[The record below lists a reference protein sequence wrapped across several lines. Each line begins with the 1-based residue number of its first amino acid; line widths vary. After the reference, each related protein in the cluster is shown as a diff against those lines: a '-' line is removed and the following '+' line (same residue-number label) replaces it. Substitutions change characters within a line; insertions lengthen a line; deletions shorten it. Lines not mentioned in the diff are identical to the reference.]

1 MKKAIFAAALVLL
14 ISTPVHADYDNDLW
28 YLSRVI
34 QTEAGYCSQEMQEYV
49 GSVVL
54 NRVSDDRFPN
64 TIPEVIEQPGQ
75 YSTATYLASVEPTQE
90 AINVAVDLLE
100 NGSKLP
106 ADIIYQANFPQG
118 SYTYITLSTSYSA
131 MFFCGG

>member
-1 MKKAIFAAALVLL
+1 MKRLILAITATVL
-14 ISTPVHADYDNDLW
+14 ISSPVHADYDTDLW

-34 QTEAGYCSQEMQEYV
+34 QTESGFCTQEMQEAV

-54 NRVSDDRFPN
+54 NRVADDRFPDS
-64 TIPEVIEQPGQ
+64 IESVITQPGQ
-75 YSTATYLASVEPTQE
+75 YSTASYLASVEPTQE

-106 ADIIYQANFPQG
+106 ADIIYQANFSQG
-118 SYTYITLSTSYSA
+118 AYTYMTLSTSYST
-131 MFFCGG
+131 MYFCGG